1 MSSAPLAALFA
12 VLAAVSNATAMVLQ
26 RAAARTVPKEDAFSL
41 RLIRHLLHRP
51 VWFGGIVAILCAA
64 VCQALAL
71 TMGSLAL
78 VQPIF
83 VTELPFALL
92 IASVAFRRRLPGR
105 GWVAIFAVTAGIG
118 VALAAASP
126 SGGHTAIGLA
136 TWVLTLA
143 VAAGAMTLCV
153 GAALRRPRGRARAAL
168 FGTAAAIGYALT
180 AALMKAAV
188 HAFAVHGAAAFF
200 TTWETYAFAA
210 SGACSLFLL
219 SNAVES
225 GPLIAS
231 QPALTLGDAAVSLA
245 LGLLVYGER
254 IRTGWWLLPGAAG
267 ALLVTAGVLAL
278 PGVEPQA
285 LKGPAGGGVAGD
297 GRNGGP
303 GVAPEDR

>member
-1 MSSAPLAALFA
+1 MSAPFAALFA

-26 RAAARTVPKEDAFSL
+26 RAAARTAPEDDAFSL
-41 RLIRHLLHRP
+41 RLVRHLLHQP
-51 VWFGGIVAILCAA
+51 VWFGGIAAILCAA

-71 TMGSLAL
+71 SMGSLAL

-92 IASVAFRRRLPGR
+92 IAGVAFRRRLPGR
-105 GWVAIFAVTAGIG
+105 GWAAVIAVTAGIG
-118 VALAAASP
+118 MALAAASP
-126 SGGHTAIGLA
+126 SGGRADVGLGL
-136 TWVLTLA
+136 WGLTLA

-188 HAFAVHGAAAFF
+188 HAFAAHGAAAFF
-200 TTWETYAFAA
+200 TTWQTYAFAA

-231 QPALTLGDAAVSLA
+231 QPALTLGDASVSLT
-245 LGLLVYGER
+245 LGLLVYGEH
-254 IRTGWWLLPGAAG
+254 IRTGWWLLPEAVG

-278 PGVEPQA
+278 PGVEPRV
-285 LKGPAGGGVAGD
+285 LREPAAEDVAGD
-297 GRNGGP
+297 GPNDGP
-303 GVAPEDR
+303 GVAPKGR